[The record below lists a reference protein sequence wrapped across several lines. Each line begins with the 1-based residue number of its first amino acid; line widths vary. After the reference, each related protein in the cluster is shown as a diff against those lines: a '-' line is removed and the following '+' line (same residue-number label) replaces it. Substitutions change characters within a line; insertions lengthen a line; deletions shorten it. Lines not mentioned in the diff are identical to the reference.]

1 MWIKYD
7 YLCTH
12 CDALLELTT
21 KLDLIMEPDCSCENP
36 QMIRINR
43 HDVTQITENHI
54 DTIGQ
59 AHYN

>member
-1 MWIKYD
+1 MWTKYD

-12 CDALLELTT
+12 CDSLLEFTT
-21 KLDLIMEPDCSCENP
+21 QLDLIMEPDCSCDNP

-43 HDVTQITENHI
+43 LDVTQITEPHI
-54 DTIGQ
+54 DIIGQ